1 MTSALLNALDLALWK
16 FLKLLV
22 NIVYVS
28 VNVIWDRFMYIQETE
43 MEFKMMVVDRLM
55 VCYQWW
61 SEVTIVWEC
70 LYVLVTKPHLI
81 WSL

>member
-1 MTSALLNALDLALWK
+1 
-16 FLKLLV
+16 
-22 NIVYVS
+22 
-28 VNVIWDRFMYIQETE
+28 MYIQETE